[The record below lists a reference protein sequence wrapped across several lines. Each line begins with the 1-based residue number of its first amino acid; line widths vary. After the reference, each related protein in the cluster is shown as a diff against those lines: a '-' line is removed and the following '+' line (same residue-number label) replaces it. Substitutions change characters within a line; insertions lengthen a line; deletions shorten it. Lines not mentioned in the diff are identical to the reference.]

1 MTSQDILTIAVILSI
16 AIFAWLFSGG
26 GPGTPKRIRMPI
38 PDGSASW

>member
-26 GPGTPKRIRMPI
+26 GPGTPKRIKVPI
-38 PDGSASW
+38 PRTSGNW